1 MKTREIVLGAAAIL
15 CIGALSS
22 AQIAPQG
29 QRSPAAT
36 IAAATARPDSGP
48 CDDSCRLP
56 LSRGLDCRTEAE
68 RG

>member
-29 QRSPAAT
+29 HGEPRSHDHSSHGQT
-36 IAAATARPDSGP
+36 R
-48 CDDSCRLP
+48 
-56 LSRGLDCRTEAE
+56 
-68 RG
+68 